1 MARTAVPYS
10 NMVANSSLDD
20 PAGTNL
26 NPGAGNGHS
35 IADALPEYT
44 VLRIDNTAASEA
56 DITIVAG
63 DNPPALA
70 AGQGNLVIPVAATS
84 VEWIGPVESGR
95 FLQSDGTLLIDV
107 EAGAT
112 GTITAF
118 KVPRYT

>member
-1 MARTAVPYS
+1 MARTAIPYS
-10 NMVANSSLDD
+10 DLVAGGSLDD
-20 PAGTNL
+20 PAGTAL

-44 VLRIDNTAASEA
+44 VLRVDNTAASEV
-56 DITIVAG
+56 DITLVAG
-63 DNPPALA
+63 DMPPAMA

-84 VEWIGPVESGR
+84 VEWIGPIESGR
-95 FLQSDGTLLIDV
+95 FLQNDGSLLIDV

>member
-10 NMVANSSLDD
+10 ELVANSSLDD
-20 PAGTNL
+20 PAGTAL
-26 NPGAGNGHS
+26 NAGAGNGHS

-44 VLRIDNTAASEA
+44 VLRVDNTSAGEV
-56 DITIVAG
+56 DITFLAG

-70 AGQGNLVIPVAATS
+70 AGQGNLVVPVAASS
-84 VEWIGPVESGR
+84 VEWIGPIESGR
-95 FLQSDGTLLIDV
+95 FLQNDGTLLIDV
-107 EAGAT
+107 ETGAT